1 METFKN
7 QLLTIENG
15 ESGCVYFIK
24 HIGLTPIKIGM
35 TTENNPDNRLLAL
48 STSSPF
54 GMELIGYINTDSPKT
69 LELYFHKK
77 YKNERMNGEWF
88 NVPVGRIKKEIEK
101 YNNGIIIEDKIKT
114 HNECISY
121 LQKNKVSPNEY
132 LEILQLCANELEIDT
147 ISETA
152 RKEGKSPQGI
162 NVSKQYKKINIGKQ
176 KFAIKG
182 LKSDNLPF

>member
-7 QLLTIENG
+7 QLLSINRG

-88 NVPVGRIKKEIEK
+88 NVSVDRIKKEIEK

-132 LEILQLCANELEIDT
+132 LEILQLCASELEIDT
-147 ISETA
+147 ISEMA
-152 RKEGKSPQGI
+152 RKENKSPQGI
-162 NVSKQYKKINIGKQ
+162 NISNKYFKVFIGKQ
-176 KFAIKG
+176 KFAVKG
-182 LKSDNLPF
+182 LSDKGLPF